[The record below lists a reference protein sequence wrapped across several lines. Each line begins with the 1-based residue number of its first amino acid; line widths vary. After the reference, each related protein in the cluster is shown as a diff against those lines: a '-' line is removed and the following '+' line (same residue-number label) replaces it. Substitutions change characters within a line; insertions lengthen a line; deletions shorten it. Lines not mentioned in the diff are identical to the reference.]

1 MVATPQRNTEV
12 EVIDIPLDEIRVSK
26 RLRSVSEEKVEALAD
41 SIRLLGLLHPICVS
55 KRKDGYLLLSGNHRV
70 SAYRLLNRK
79 TIPATLH
86 LSDDMIGK
94 LVEISENLIRS
105 SISELQISSHI
116 LLREE
121 LLTKLGKRSASGDNR
136 WNRTGV
142 TNEELARSMGLEKR
156 TYQRKKSIAKNMHP
170 DVMDWLEETEWATSA
185 MDMLALSKEN
195 HDVQLEVA
203 KLLITGKC
211 KGFKRALTLA
221 RIKCISFDWNAEQT
235 RVKELVGRPYSVM
248 KWNGDSSPLS
258 KLCKLVSHDE
268 DCQVIKKTW
277 GTESC
282 PNYSQHPDHA
292 AHFINF
298 YSKEGD
304 VVADVM
310 CGRGVN
316 VLVGA
321 ALGRKMIG
329 YDLSEQNLKTI
340 RSTVLEHTNAK
351 ASDLT
356 LHHSDGA
363 VLKEYEGQENIWDLV
378 TFDPP
383 FVTFGSHE
391 KYGDDS
397 RDLAHAKDLDAYLC
411 KMETCLKNLK
421 RLVKPSSFSEKIFH
435 PIVIKVGSG
444 RHTKHGLIDLA
455 TEIEIIA
462 RKLNLIIH
470 DKVINVL
477 DSQWA
482 MFNISRCIDNRY
494 SVKIH
499 ETNIVMVKY

>member
-1 MVATPQRNTEV
+1 MVATPQKVSEV
-12 EVIDIPLDEIRVSK
+12 EVIDVPLDEIRISK

-70 SAYRLLNRK
+70 SAFRLLNRK

-156 TYQRKKSIAKNMHP
+156 TYQRKKSIAKNMHS

-221 RIKCISFDWNAEQT
+221 RIKCHSFNWEQEQT
-235 RVKELVGRPYSVM
+235 RVKELVGNPYSVM
-248 KWNGDSSPLS
+248 KWNGDSSDLS

-268 DCQVIKKTW
+268 DCQVIKRTW
-277 GTESC
+277 GTESA
-282 PNYSQHPDHA
+282 PLASQHPDHA

-316 VLVGA
+316 ILVGS

-329 YDLSEQNLKTI
+329 YDLSEQNLK
-340 RSTVLEHTNAK
+340 
-351 ASDLT
+351 
-356 LHHSDGA
+356 
-363 VLKEYEGQENIWDLV
+363 Q
-378 TFDPP
+378 
-383 FVTFGSHE
+383 
-391 KYGDDS
+391 YGL
-397 RDLAHAKDLDAYLC
+397 R
-411 KMETCLKNLK
+411 
-421 RLVKPSSFSEKIFH
+421 
-435 PIVIKVGSG
+435 
-444 RHTKHGLIDLA
+444 
-455 TEIEIIA
+455 
-462 RKLNLIIH
+462 
-470 DKVINVL
+470 
-477 DSQWA
+477 
-482 MFNISRCIDNRY
+482 
-494 SVKIH
+494 
-499 ETNIVMVKY
+499 